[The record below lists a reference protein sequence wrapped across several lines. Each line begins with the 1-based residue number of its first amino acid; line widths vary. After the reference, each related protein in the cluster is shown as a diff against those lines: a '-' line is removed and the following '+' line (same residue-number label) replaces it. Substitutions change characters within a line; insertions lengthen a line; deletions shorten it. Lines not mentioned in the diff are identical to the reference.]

1 MAESKDILLRL
12 RFEGDQA
19 EAGLKKVEGQ
29 LNKLGVS
36 FTNATKP
43 IKNSAG
49 IAGAAVTELGRT
61 ISDLPFG
68 ISAVTNN
75 ISQLGNMFSLLVGST
90 GSFRNALASIGS
102 TLMGPVGLLVAFQAV
117 VAAIEFFSQK
127 QKKAKETAIEMSEA
141 TQREVRGLRDLQA
154 AFEDLNKSEEERAE
168 ALSASAEL
176 SKELKEGYKSQVL
189 SAEEILK
196 VTEAEVRAR
205 ELTTEL
211 KKKDKEN
218 EDAIKKLQEER
229 EKIED
234 REEARQER
242 IDKLK
247 RKGFTDEQ
255 ISQELAQ
262 SNERKRNNLEARR
275 NNLRRQGLT
284 EEQVLAETMEQE
296 NKILRTIEE
305 VNEDINQ
312 LRREANE
319 IDKERKKQLEEIAR
333 IEKLSKQRLE
343 AGSELRDEQL
353 DFGEKQIQTE
363 IETLSKSGKLTINHY
378 KKLRDEIFAINKER
392 LRKEEEEEL
401 RGITDPKTIS
411 LIKQKYAVKGKVL
424 AQEFASQTQGEIE
437 KLFTGKGFETK
448 IVGTTF
454 QLSEKAKK
462 EAEEIMKKL
471 GVKSVEEQLKESVSA
486 SFGEDGVSIGL
497 GVMAD
502 KAKEE
507 AGGGGGGGEESLSAQ
522 EMLDLTMNSL
532 NSFTDFLDADAE
544 RQIAIETNKTNA
556 INEQLRDRLR
566 NENLTAEERKRIQAK
581 IAANDAKLVQ
591 KQNEIEEKRFKL
603 NKAASIAN
611 ALVSTFLAGADVLAR
626 TKADPFTRIAA
637 MTMVITAGLAQ
648 VAAIARQ
655 KFVAQT
661 TGAGIGR
668 GMGVSQQSGGGSP
681 SFNVVGASELN
692 QVATAVAGQRE
703 DPVRAYVVASD
714 VSTAQ
719 ELDRNILSEA
729 SIG

>member
-1 MAESKDILLRL
+1 MAQVQDVVLRL

-19 EAGLKKVEGQ
+19 QAGLKQVEGQ
-29 LNKLGVS
+29 LNKLGVK

-75 ISQLGNMFSLLVGST
+75 VSQLGNMFSLLVGST
-90 GSFRNALASIGS
+90 GSFRSALASIGQ

-154 AFEDLNKSEEERAE
+154 AFEDINTSEEERAE

-196 VTEAEVRAR
+196 VAEAEVKAR
-205 ELTTEL
+205 ELTTDL

-218 EDAIKKLQEER
+218 EEAIKKLQEER

-234 REEARQER
+234 REEARQQR

-247 RKGFTDEQ
+247 RKGFSDEQ

-275 NNLRRQGLT
+275 NNLRRQGLS
-284 EEQVLAETMEQE
+284 EEQVLAETMDQE

-353 DFGEKQIQTE
+353 DFGEDQIQRE
-363 IETLSKSGKLTINHY
+363 IETLSESGKLTIKHY
-378 KKLRDEIFAINKER
+378 SDLRNQILQINKER
-392 LRKEEEEEL
+392 LAKEQEEEL
-401 RGITDPKTIS
+401 RGVTDPKTIE
-411 LIKQKYAVKGKVL
+411 LIKRKYAIKGKAL
-424 AQEFASQTQGEIE
+424 GLEFAKQTQDEIE
-437 KLFTGKGFETK
+437 KYFTGGQGIETK
-448 IVGTTF
+448 IIGTTF
-454 QLSEKAKK
+454 ELTAKAKK
-462 EAEEIMKKL
+462 EAKKMMEQL
-471 GVKSVEEQLKESVSA
+471 GLKSAEEQLKEFGA
-486 SFGEDGVSIGL
+486 SMDDDAVRIFLKGKADELGTFAQED
-497 GVMAD
+497 
-502 KAKEE
+502 EE
-507 AGGGGGGGEESLSAQ
+507 QITSE
-522 EMLDLTMNSL
+522 EMLDLTMTTL
-532 NSFTDFLDADAE
+532 NSFTDFLAADAE
-544 RQIAIETNKTNA
+544 KQIAIETNKTNA

-581 IAANDAKLVQ
+581 IAANEAKLVQ
-591 KQNEIEEKRFKL
+591 KQKEIEEKRFKI
-603 NKAASIAN
+603 NKAAAIAN
-611 ALVSTFLAGADVLAR
+611 ALVSSYLAGADTLAR
-626 TKADPFTRIAA
+626 TKTADPFSRIAA
-637 MTMVITAGLAQ
+637 MTMVITAGLLQ
-648 VAAIARQ
+648 VAAIAKQ

-661 TGAGIGR
+661 TGAGVSR
-668 GMGVSQQSGGGSP
+668 GVGGSQQSEGGSP

-692 QVATAVAGQRE
+692 QVAAAVVGQE
-703 DPVRAYVVASD
+703 KDPVRAYVVASD

>member
-1 MAESKDILLRL
+1 MAQVQDVVLRL

-19 EAGLKKVEGQ
+19 QAGLQQVESQ
-29 LNKLGVS
+29 LKKLGVN

-43 IKNSAG
+43 MKNSAG

-75 ISQLGNMFSLLVGST
+75 VSQLGNMFSLLVGST

-127 QKKAKETAIEMSEA
+127 QKKAKEATIQMSEA
-141 TQREVRGLRDLQA
+141 AQRQVRGLKDLQA
-154 AFEDLNKSEEERAE
+154 VFEDINTSEEQRAE
-168 ALSASAEL
+168 ALNASAEL
-176 SKELKEGYKSQVL
+176 SKELKEGYKSQAL

-196 VTEAEVRAR
+196 VAEAEVKAR

-353 DFGEKQIQTE
+353 DYGEQQIQSE
-363 IETLSKSGKLTINHY
+363 IETLAESGKLTVKHY
-378 KKLRDEIFAINKER
+378 SDLRNQILNINKER
-392 LRKEEEEEL
+392 LAKEQEEEL
-401 RGITDPKTIS
+401 RGITDPKTIE
-411 LIKQKYAVKGKVL
+411 LIKKKYAVKGKAL
-424 AQEFASQTQGEIE
+424 SEEFAKQTKGEIE
-437 KLFTGKGFETK
+437 KFFTGKGLETK

-454 QLSEKAKK
+454 ELSEKAKK
-462 EAEEIMKKL
+462 EAKKIMEQL
-471 GVKSVEEQLKESVSA
+471 GVKSAEEQLKEVISA
-486 SFGEDGVSIGL
+486 QFGEDGVSIGL
-497 GVMAD
+497 AATAETLGTF
-502 KAKEE
+502 
-507 AGGGGGGGEESLSAQ
+507 GGGEEEISPE
-522 EMLDLTMNSL
+522 EMLDLAMTSL
-532 NSFTDFLDADAE
+532 NSFTDFLSSDAE

-566 NENLTAEERKRIQAK
+566 NENLSAEERKRIQAK

-591 KQNEIEEKRFKL
+591 KQNEIEEKRFKI
-603 NKAASIAN
+603 NKAAALAN
-611 ALVSTFLAGADVLAR
+611 ALVSSYLAGADTLAR
-626 TKADPFTRIAA
+626 TKTADPFTRIAA
-637 MTMVITAGLAQ
+637 MTMVITAGLLQ
-648 VAAIARQ
+648 VAAIAKQ

-661 TGAGIGR
+661 TGAGVAR
-668 GMGVSQQSGGGSP
+668 GVGGSQQSEGGSP

-692 QVATAVAGQRE
+692 QVAAAVAGQRE
-703 DPVRAYVVASD
+703 DPIRAYVVASD

>member
-90 GSFRNALASIGS
+90 GSFRNALKSIGS
-102 TLMGPVGLLVAFQAV
+102 TLMGPVGVLVAFQAV

-127 QKKAKETAIEMSEA
+127 QKKAKEATIEMSEA
-141 TQREVRGLRDLQA
+141 TKRQVRGLKDLQA
-154 AFEDLNKSEEERAE
+154 AFEDINTSEEQRAE

-196 VTEAEVRAR
+196 VAEAEVKAR

-211 KKKDKEN
+211 KRKDKEN

-229 EKIED
+229 EKIEE

-247 RKGFTDEQ
+247 RKGLSEEQ

-275 NNLRRQGLT
+275 NNLRRQGLS
-284 EEQVLAETMEQE
+284 EEQILAETMEQE

-305 VNEDINQ
+305 VNEDINK

-343 AGSELRDEQL
+343 AGSELRDEEL
-353 DFGEKQIQTE
+353 DFGEQQIQAE
-363 IETLSKSGKLTINHY
+363 IETLAESGKLTMKHY
-378 KKLRDEIFAINKER
+378 SELRDKIFEINKER
-392 LRKEEEEEL
+392 LRKEQEEEL
-401 RGITDPKTIS
+401 RGITDPKTIA
-411 LIKQKYAVKGKVL
+411 LIKKKYAIKGMAL
-424 AQEFASQTQGEIE
+424 AQEFAEQTQGELE
-437 KLFTGKGFETK
+437 KFFTGDGFETK

-454 QLSEKAKK
+454 QLSAKAKE
-462 EAEEIMKKL
+462 EAEKIMKQL
-471 GVKSVEEQLKESVSA
+471 GVKAVEDQLKESIAA

-497 GVMAD
+497 AGM
-502 KAKEE
+502 
-507 AGGGGGGGEESLSAQ
+507 AGGLGAADTGEGDTISTE
-522 EMLDLTMNSL
+522 EMIGLYMDTL

-556 INEQLRDRLR
+556 INEKLRDRLR

-603 NKAASIAN
+603 NKAAAIAN
-611 ALVSTFLAGADVLAR
+611 ALVSTYLAGADVLAR
-626 TKADPFTRIAA
+626 EKLPAPLRIGA
-637 MTMVITAGLAQ
+637 MIAVIGAGLAQ
-648 VAAIARQ
+648 VAAIAKQ
-655 KFVAQT
+655 KFVPQT
-661 TGAGIGR
+661 TGLGGGGGIG
-668 GMGVSQQSGGGSP
+668 VSPEQGGGAP

-692 QVATAVAGQRE
+692 QVAAAVAGQE
-703 DPVRAYVVASD
+703 KEPIRAYVVASD

-719 ELDRNILSEA
+719 EMDRNILSEA